1 MYKLSALHR
10 KDERYTE
17 AALTLLLHGNTLKV
31 RGPGGGTG
39 TFSICAGHFITC
51 LVVVVVVVVVVGS
64 LVTAI
69 YLCVA
74 SFATLAVSPQC
85 LSHVLHC
92 LHCLM
97 TVVLEQILLLL
108 ISCVSAFGL

>member
-74 SFATLAVSPQC
+74 SFATLTASPQC

-92 LHCLM
+92 LM
-97 TVVLEQILLLL
+97 TVVLGQILLLL

>member
-39 TFSICAGHFITC
+39 TFSICAGHFVTC
-51 LVVVVVVVVVVGS
+51 LLVVVVVGGS

-74 SFATLAVSPQC
+74 SFATLAATPQC

-92 LHCLM
+92 LM
-97 TVVLEQILLLL
+97 TVVLGQILLLL